1 MTGILGK
8 KIGMT
13 SIFDETGQSIPCTVI
28 EAGPCTI
35 TQIKT
40 MEKDGYT
47 ALQIGFEDK
56 PERKVNKPEA
66 GHLKKAGATAKR
78 LTREFRG
85 FDITKFQLGAE
96 LRVDSLFVIG
106 ERVAVAAKSKG
117 KGFQGVVK
125 RHHFGGGFRTHGQS
139 DRERAPG
146 SIGGSS
152 YPSRVFKGMRMAG
165 RMGGDR
171 VTVKNLRVIN
181 IIPES
186 NLILIQGSVPGHN
199 NAYVEILKVTR

>member
-1 MTGILGK
+1 
-8 KIGMT
+8 MT
-13 SIFDETGQSIPCTVI
+13 SVFDERGQSIPCTVI

-40 MEKDGYT
+40 LERDGYA
-47 ALQIGFEDK
+47 ALQMGFDDK
-56 PERKVNKPEA
+56 PERAVSKPEA
-66 GHLKKAGATAKR
+66 GHLKKAGSSPKR

-85 FDITKFQLGAE
+85 FDVTKFQLGAE
-96 LRVDSLFVIG
+96 VRVDAIFAVG
-106 ERVAVAAKSKG
+106 DRVAVAANSKG
-117 KGFQGVVK
+117 RGFQGVVK

-165 RMGGDR
+165 RMGGER
-171 VTVKNLRVIN
+171 VTVKNLRVVN

-186 NLILIQGSVPGHN
+186 NIILIQGSVPGHN
-199 NAYVEILKVTR
+199 NAYVEILKNTR